1 MNNKIGRPRNT
12 AGSLYLRRDSRV
24 WWMSYRDHDGKF
36 RQEST
41 GRKEKGEAEKA
52 MRKRLVARDEGL
64 LPSAAPDGGI
74 RFNEW
79 ADWFLENRS
88 KPPFRSEKTHLQNLG
103 ALKFL
108 RPRFG
113 ENRLSD
119 ITVEDIEAYL
129 MKRLNTGKRVHT
141 KLGLQLRGRLKPA
154 TVHQEFRVLRRI
166 LSVAVKKRRLAVNP
180 CGSVEFPVALA
191 GTTRK
196 PHYLSASEQARL
208 EACAPL
214 FLRNIIAI
222 MVEMGLR
229 PYRELIPMR
238 KEQVDLEN
246 GIVHLPDSKT
256 VNGIADMPM
265 TDRARVAFASQMKQS
280 GDSDYL
286 FPSPRMRSRKP
297 HITTVR
303 KLWNRTLQAGRAA
316 AFFPIRVAPHVCDPA
331 QRRGRSGSFRDAD
344 APTRRR
350 LGVQALQP
358 GEAQHDAGSAVQA
371 RPAGERAR
379 RDFLYGVGQ
388 LGPVS

>member
-1 MNNKIGRPRNT
+1 MSKTGRPRNT
-12 AGSLYLRRDSRV
+12 SGSLYLRRDSRV

-41 GRKEKGEAEKA
+41 GERERGEAEKVL
-52 MRKRLVARDEGL
+52 RKRLVARDEGL
-64 LPSAAPDGGI
+64 PPSAAPDGGI
-74 RFNEW
+74 TFNQW
-79 ADWFLENRS
+79 ADWFLANRS

-196 PHYLSASEQARL
+196 PHYLSATEQVRL

-265 TDRARVAFASQMKQS
+265 TER
-280 GDSDYL
+280 
-286 FPSPRMRSRKP
+286 SPRS
-297 HITTVR
+297 VR
-303 KLWNRTLQAGRAA
+303 LADEAERRFRLSVPEPTDGVAQAAYLDGVPAVGPDTPARRAA
-316 AFFPIRVAPHVCDPA
+316 PFFVIRVAPHVCDPA
-331 QRRGRSGSFRDAD
+331 QRRGRGGSFRDAD
-344 APTRRR
+344 AQT
-350 LGVQALQP
+350 G
-358 GEAQHDAGSAVQA
+358 
-371 RPAGERAR
+371 
-379 RDFLYGVGQ
+379 
-388 LGPVS
+388 

>member
-1 MNNKIGRPRNT
+1 MNKTGRPRNT
-12 AGSLYLRRDSRV
+12 AGSLYLRRNSRV
-24 WWMSYRDHDGKF
+24 WWMSYREQNGRW

-41 GRKEKGEAEKA
+41 GQREKGEAEKV

-64 LPSAAPDGGI
+64 LPSAAPGG
-74 RFNEW
+74 
-79 ADWFLENRS
+79 EN
-88 KPPFRSEKTHLQNLG
+88 HLQRVGGLVPG
-103 ALKFL
+103 EPLQTALPGRAEPPAK
-108 RPRFG
+108 PRRAEVPEAPVR

-129 MKRLNTGKRVHT
+129 MTRLNTGKRVHT

-154 TVHQEFRVLRRI
+154 TVHQEFRILSRI
-166 LSVAVKKRRLAVNP
+166 LNVAVKKRRLAVNP

-256 VNGIADMPM
+256 VNGITDMPM
-265 TDRARVAFASQMKQS
+265 TDRACVAFASQMKQS

-286 FPSPRMRSRKP
+286 FPSPRMGSSKP
-297 HITTVR
+297 HIATVC
-303 KLWNRTLQAGRAA
+303 KLWNRTLTARRAVP
-316 AFFPIRVAPHVCDPA
+316 FFVIRVAPHVCDPA
-331 QRRGRSGSFRDAD
+331 QRRGRGGSFRDAD

-358 GEAQHDAGSAVQA
+358 GEAQHDAGSAVEA
-371 RPAGERAR
+371 RSAGERAR
-379 RDFLYGVGQ
+379 CEFLYGTGR
-388 LGPVS
+388 LEPVF

>member
-1 MNNKIGRPRNT
+1 MNNKTGRPRNT
-12 AGSLYLRRDSRV
+12 SGSLYSRRDSRV

-41 GRKEKGEAEKA
+41 GRKETGEAEKV

-64 LPSAAPDGGI
+64 LASALPDGGI
-74 RFNEW
+74 SFNQW
-79 ADWFLENRS
+79 ADWFLANRS
-88 KPPFRSEKTHLQNLG
+88 KPPFRSEKTHRQNLS

-113 ENRLSD
+113 KHRLSN

-129 MKRLNTGKRVHT
+129 MTRLNTGKRVYT
-141 KLGLQLRGRLKPA
+141 KSGLQLRGRLKPA
-154 TVHQEFRVLRRI
+154 TVHQELRILRRI
-166 LSVAVKKRRLAVNP
+166 LNVAVKKRRLAVNP

-196 PHYLSASEQARL
+196 PHYLSASEQVRL
-208 EACAPL
+208 EAFAAPY
-214 FLRNIIAI
+214 LRNIIVI

-238 KEQVDLEN
+238 KEQVDLQN

-265 TDRARVAFASQMKQS
+265 TDRVREAFASQMKQS

-286 FPSPRMRSRKP
+286 FPSQQMGSSKP
-297 HITTVR
+297 HITRVT
-303 KLWNRTLQAGRAA
+303 KLWDRTLQRAGLPHFSLYELRHTFATRLSA
-316 AFFPIRVAPHVCDPA
+316 GGVADHFVTQMLRQGDSQVFKRYSHA
-331 QRRGRSGSFRDAD
+331 KLNMMREALSKLDR
-344 APTRRR
+344 
-350 LGVQALQP
+350 QANEHGATSLT
-358 GEAQHDAGSAVQA
+358 ALAN
-371 RPAGERAR
+371 
-379 RDFLYGVGQ
+379 
-388 LGPVS
+388 